1 MEGFKDH
8 ISDGFRFFFPSIILS
23 IIIRKSIILKWS
35 SKELNVSL
43 NGAMVIDIFT
53 N

>member
-8 ISDGFRFFFPSIILS
+8 VSDGFRFFFPSIILS
-23 IIIRKSIILKWS
+23 IIIRKSIILKS

-43 NGAMVIDIFT
+43 NGPMVIDIFT